1 MRRLFVAAALLAG
14 VSCKCGGPTQRLQ
27 PQLEVLEDMS
37 AAERTS
43 VDFGFV
49 QVNIKGV
56 QQVRVRNA
64 GTAVLQ
70 ISEAAFTSTQ
80 FGTDTPLPFEVAPGD
95 EGKLALTFTPTA
107 PDQRVTGTVTLTSND
122 PMRQSYVLQLA
133 GQGVTAVARV
143 SPTTINFMDVYVGE
157 TKTVMLTLTNAG
169 GNALPVR
176 GASIT
181 GSPNGVSGNFASFT
195 GVMIA
200 PGASATVPVTFAPMA
215 GAPVG
220 PITGAVVIDIEASS
234 GGSVTVPITGRATQ
248 ALPRMCFK
256 FDDEA
261 MERCTDQI
269 SHSLTVPFG
278 ALCDNR
284 IYATG
289 PNACTAQNG
298 QRKGKLYFRNE
309 GNIPIAYSA
318 RYQPY
323 LYSGSRCGDGGV
335 AQSDFIFDNVPV
347 PDGGVPMD
355 LTTNTMNLPM
365 NEMVARPW
373 ESMPIG
379 ITYRASSGCRDEAAD
394 QARILWTR
402 QDPATTMPIR
412 APGTLLATLTGTS
425 ILPSAKPKTVNIG
438 QAGQPT
444 DVPLGMPIPVELVT
458 NEGLAP
464 LTLNSVELWEELPAY
479 LPDGGTY
486 DGGGPEGGLLSMC
499 NPASTT
505 YEFSDCARFQ
515 WAPGQS
521 PAQLLPV
528 TLDGGRMPGNPSQ
541 ATVGRLFI
549 GCLNDGGSCP
559 PNATRYKVIAI
570 VNTSDPY
577 APRVAVP
584 IITWVRFLP

>member
-1 MRRLFVAAALLAG
+1 MRRLFVALAVFAG
-14 VSCKCGGPTQRLQ
+14 VACKCEPPTNRLAA
-27 PQLEVLEDMS
+27 QLEVLENMS
-37 AAERTS
+37 GAERTS

-56 QQVRVRNA
+56 QKVRVRNA

-70 ISEAAFTSTQ
+70 ITEAVPTPSQ
-80 FGTDTPLPFEVAPGD
+80 FGIDTPLPFEVAPGD
-95 EGKLALTFTPTA
+95 EGQLTLTFTPTV
-107 PDQRVTGTVTLTSND
+107 PDQRIVGKIVLTSND
-122 PMRQSYVLQLA
+122 PVRMTYELELK

-143 SPTTINFMDVYVGE
+143 SPTAINFMDVYVGE

-181 GSPNGVSGNFASFT
+181 GSPNGVVGTFTNFT
-195 GVMIA
+195 NVMIA
-200 PGASATVPVTFAPMA
+200 AGESATVPVKFEPMI
-215 GAPVG
+215 GDPLG
-220 PITGAVVIDIEASS
+220 PITGAVVIDIDASS
-234 GGSVTVPITGRATQ
+234 GGSVTVPISGRATQ

-261 MERCTDQI
+261 TERCTDQI
-269 SHSLTVPFG
+269 SHQLPLQFG

-309 GNIPIAYSA
+309 GNVPLAYSA
-318 RYQPY
+318 LYRPY
-323 LYSGSRCGDGGV
+323 THGASRCPDGGIPS
-335 AQSDFIFDNVPV
+335 SDFTFDNVPV

-355 LTTNTMNLPM
+355 LSMTKTDLPTS
-365 NEMVARPW
+365 EAVPRPW
-373 ESMPIG
+373 ESMPIN
-379 ITYRASSGCRDEAAD
+379 ITYRATSGCRAEAAD
-394 QARILWTR
+394 QAQILWTR
-402 QDPATTMPIR
+402 QDPATTVPIR
-412 APGTLLATLTGTS
+412 VPGSLFATLSGTS
-425 ILPSAKPKTVNIG
+425 LLPSAQPKTQNIG
-438 QAGQPT
+438 QQGQPT
-444 DVPLGMPIPVELVT
+444 DVPLSAPIPVELVS
-458 NEGLAP
+458 NQGLAP

-521 PAQLLPV
+521 PAQLLPI
-528 TLDGGRMPGNPSQ
+528 TLDGGGSGMPSV
-541 ATVGRLFI
+541 ATVGRLYV
-549 GCLNDGGSCP
+549 GCLTDGGSCP

-584 IITWVRFLP
+584 IITWVRYLP